1 MMNIGEVSKLSKLP
15 VKTIRYYEDVGFVC
29 PQRSE
34 NGYRYFQEG
43 DVHKLAFLKR
53 ARSLGLTIDDCRTP
67 LQFYENESRAS
78 SDVKIIA
85 HQHLLFIDEKVN
97 ELNEMRKILSHLI
110 DECAGDDRPNCLI
123 LSDLALPW
131 SGHLAS

>member
-1 MMNIGEVSKLSKLP
+1 MNIGEVSKLPKLP
-15 VKTIRYYEDVGFVC
+15 VKMIRNYEDVGFVC
-29 PQRSE
+29 AQRSE
-34 NGYRYFQEG
+34 NGYQYFQGG

-67 LQFYENESRAS
+67 LQLYENESRAS

-85 HQHLLFIDEKVN
+85 HQHLLLIDEKVN

-123 LSDLALPW
+123 LSDLALPL
-131 SGHLAS
+131 SGHLTS